1 MTYLLDSDT
10 LIHFLRGHERI
21 TARMK
26 ETDSSTLA
34 VSSISLGE
42 LYYGAFLS
50 EQASGNL
57 ELLDRLRSMM
67 REIPFDGRA
76 AIIFGRLKSDLKASG
91 QLVSD
96 SDLFIAST
104 ALVHDGILVT
114 GNAGHFERIRGLR
127 IEDWG

>member
-10 LIHFLRGHERI
+10 LIHFLRGHEGI
-21 TARMK
+21 AARMK
-26 ETDSSTLA
+26 ELDPSALA

-50 EQASGNL
+50 EQRPANL

-67 REIPFDGRA
+67 REIPFDGRS
-76 AIIFGRLKSDLKASG
+76 AILFGRVKSDLRRQG

-96 SDLFIAST
+96 SVLFIAAT
-104 ALVHDGILVT
+104 ALVHDGVLVT
-114 GNAGHFERIRGLR
+114 GDTGHFERIPGLR
-127 IEDWG
+127 IEDWS

>member
-1 MTYLLDSDT
+1 M
-10 LIHFLRGHERI
+10 
-21 TARMK
+21 
-26 ETDSSTLA
+26 LA

-50 EQASGNL
+50 KQASGNL

-76 AIIFGRLKSDLKASG
+76 AIIFGRVKSDLRESG

-104 ALVHDGILVT
+104 ALVHGCILVT
-114 GNAGHFERIRGLR
+114 GNTGHFEWVPGLR
-127 IEDWG
+127 IEKWR

>member
-10 LIHFLRGHERI
+10 LIHFLRGHEGI
-21 TARMK
+21 AARMK
-26 ETDSSTLA
+26 ELDPSTLA
-34 VSSISLGE
+34 LSSISLGE

-50 EQASGNL
+50 EQGPANL

-76 AIIFGRLKSDLKASG
+76 AIIFGRVKSDLKEGG

-104 ALVHDGILVT
+104 ALVHDCILVT
-114 GNAGHFERIRGLR
+114 GNTGHFERIRGLR